1 MYETLIRMPFLRLVI
16 PCIAGIVVSYCTNI
30 PYLHWI
36 FFTAGIISA
45 SSLYLSKNT
54 FAIRIWAGI
63 GINCLIFAFACILT
77 KQALVKTEWNYPA
90 KSYNIYKVK
99 ILDYPVSKNRVF
111 QCPILIHS
119 IQTEKG
125 EIKIAKKAIL
135 YLSKDSLS
143 ANLFAGD
150 FLIIKTIFSKPEF
163 APGQS
168 FNYADYLKSK
178 GFACTGYVSSH
189 NWEQIDLPQTFIP
202 DIQSKA
208 LACQH
213 YLLQKLNELIPDKK
227 QFGIAA
233 GIFFGYKHAL
243 DADLKIA
250 FSTTG
255 GAHILAVSG
264 LHVGILYAT
273 LLFPFQSLGNSRKAK
288 RLRQLIILPLMW
300 AFAFITGLTPSVV
313 RATSM
318 LSFYGLAEIIGKKT
332 YSLNIVGAAAFLML
346 IYNPLYLFEVG
357 FQLSFSAVIAIIS
370 LNPLLQKNYW
380 SRNPVVRYIWSLICV
395 STTAQIGTA
404 PLSIYYFKLFPI
416 IFLLTNLLIIPLT
429 GILLTVLPV
438 YLLLSCLVTLPEIIL
453 YPLHIILQLFISGI
467 EVLTKIPFACIS
479 DIHLN
484 VIDVIS
490 LYIAIFLFSMLLIRK
505 KILFAYLLSLLGL
518 FQLIYYL

>member
-300 AFAFITGLTPSVV
+300 AFA
-313 RATSM
+313 
-318 LSFYGLAEIIGKKT
+318 
-332 YSLNIVGAAAFLML
+332 
-346 IYNPLYLFEVG
+346 
-357 FQLSFSAVIAIIS
+357 
-370 LNPLLQKNYW
+370 
-380 SRNPVVRYIWSLICV
+380 
-395 STTAQIGTA
+395 
-404 PLSIYYFKLFPI
+404 
-416 IFLLTNLLIIPLT
+416 
-429 GILLTVLPV
+429 
-438 YLLLSCLVTLPEIIL
+438 
-453 YPLHIILQLFISGI
+453 
-467 EVLTKIPFACIS
+467 
-479 DIHLN
+479 
-484 VIDVIS
+484 
-490 LYIAIFLFSMLLIRK
+490 
-505 KILFAYLLSLLGL
+505 
-518 FQLIYYL
+518 